1 VRTRKEVGSR
11 VLASFTLINAI
22 SFTIIPFVVDYYTR
36 TVKRTLNVKSF
47 NSSNLAPFIKAIN
60 ELVDKT
66 RKLENENGEL

>member
-1 VRTRKEVGSR
+1 MQ
-11 VLASFTLINAI
+11 LALPSFKLIKIYITLK
-22 SFTIIPFVVDYYTR
+22 TIIPFVVDYYTR